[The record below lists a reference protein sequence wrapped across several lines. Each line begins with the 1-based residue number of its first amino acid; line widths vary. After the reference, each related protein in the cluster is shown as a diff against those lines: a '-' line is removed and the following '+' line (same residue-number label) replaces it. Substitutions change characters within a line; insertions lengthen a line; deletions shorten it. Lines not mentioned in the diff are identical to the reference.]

1 MRNQL
6 QVLKEQKKR
15 DQTAKEDGA
24 VDMAAVAAPK
34 GAEATSLLSIL
45 SEFHLADEVDQLA
58 KDGIATV
65 DALQYLDEDV
75 IKECHVTPIAKG
87 KLRNLAAS
95 LTSKIPSTNTSDG
108 TAEEAVTAVEEALSV
123 PVEGYHPDT
132 PDAPLNE
139 PFNGKLNKYRNY

>member
-1 MRNQL
+1 
-6 QVLKEQKKR
+6 
-15 DQTAKEDGA
+15 
-24 VDMAAVAAPK
+24 MATEAALK
-34 GAEATSLLSIL
+34 GAEKTSLLSIL
-45 SEFHLADEVDQLA
+45 SEFHLADEADQLA
-58 KDGIATV
+58 KDGIATE
-65 DALQYLDEDV
+65 DDLQYLDEDV
-75 IKECHVTPIAKG
+75 FKECHVTPIAKG

-132 PDAPLNE
+132 PDAPLNK